1 MFFNANNLYKKM
13 STVTVDLSLSAEEGT
28 MTAIVGPSGS
38 GKTTVLRMIAGLEKS
53 DSKDESSPFSITIG
67 GTDVTKLPVCRRQ
80 IGMVFQNGA
89 LFNHLS
95 VEDNVAYG
103 PVCHGVKRSEARR
116 AAAELLD
123 KMNLKGFGKRSVET
137 LSGGEA
143 QRVSLARTLAIKP
156 KIVLFDEPLSA
167 VDAPLRKKLGEEIRA
182 IQKSEKFTGIFV
194 THDINEAKTISDSI
208 VLIKNGKILW
218 QGPSKDFDESL
229 MKLF

>member
-53 DSKDESSPFSITIG
+53 DSKDESSPFSITID
-67 GTDVTKLPVCRRQ
+67 GTDVTKLPVSRRQ

-208 VLIKNGKILW
+208 VLIKNGRILW

>member
-53 DSKDESSPFSITIG
+53 DSKDESSPFSITID
-67 GTDVTKLPVCRRQ
+67 GTDVTKLPVSRRQ

-116 AAAELLD
+116 AAQELLD

-208 VLIKNGKILW
+208 VLIKNGRILW